1 MKVWDCKVGRRV
13 NSGGGGLVSGKK
25 GDVRV
30 KEG

>member
-13 NSGGGGLVSGKK
+13 NSGGGLVSGKK